1 MDELPDL
8 LARAV
13 GDATVIDTI
22 EIGGGDTIVITHE
35 KTYVYR
41 SDGLLKDESVETFE
55 HAIERLS
62 MRTKRRKHSIHLET
76 MDSED
81 EFTVPAKIIDEVLEA
96 MVEGVLLTNGTIEP
110 DEELLSLFRFS
121 ELTLV
126 VTDRRLF
133 QHIGSAVWDDDFEAI
148 EYDEL
153 SGLDFERGSVATQV
167 ILETHDR
174 RRRVK
179 VPNEHA
185 GTVRRVIQDAVFA
198 FHDIDSLQELRTEDD
213 DADSETD
220 EATDSVSDD
229 RAETAAPT
237 DGDNGTSPDADDSF
251 VSAGWSP
258 ADVSDV
264 SGGDDDKP
272 QQRSITASSEDVSG
286 NIETAPSDQEAV
298 TALSERVETLSQQ
311 VERQTELIESQQEL
325 IEQLVDELRR
335 GR

>member
-1 MDELPDL
+1 MDALPDL

-22 EIGGGDTIVITHE
+22 EIGGGDTIVVTHE
-35 KTYVYR
+35 TTYVYR

-55 HAIERLS
+55 HAVERLS
-62 MRTKRRKHSIHLET
+62 VRTKRRKHSIQFET
-76 MDSED
+76 IDSE
-81 EFTVPAKIIDEVLEA
+81 ESFTVPAKIIDDVLEA
-96 MVEGVLLTNGTIEP
+96 MVQGILLTNGTVDP

-126 VTDRRLF
+126 ITDRRLF
-133 QHIGSAVWDDDFEAI
+133 QHIGGAVWDDDFEAV

-167 ILETHDR
+167 VLETHDR

-185 GTVRRVIQDAVFA
+185 GTVRRVVRDAVFA
-198 FHDIDSLQELRTEDD
+198 FRDIDSLEQLRTEDSSD
-213 DADSETD
+213 PKTD
-220 EATDSVSDD
+220 EAAESDAED
-229 RAETAAPT
+229 APETAAST
-237 DGDNGTSPDADDSF
+237 DADNGASPDPEDSF

-258 ADVSDV
+258 PGEADASDRT
-264 SGGDDDKP
+264 DDGQP
-272 QQRSITASSEDVSG
+272 QQRPANAATEHVDENAGTGVSNG
-286 NIETAPSDQEAV
+286 AEV

-311 VERQTELIESQQEL
+311 IEQQTELIESQQEL